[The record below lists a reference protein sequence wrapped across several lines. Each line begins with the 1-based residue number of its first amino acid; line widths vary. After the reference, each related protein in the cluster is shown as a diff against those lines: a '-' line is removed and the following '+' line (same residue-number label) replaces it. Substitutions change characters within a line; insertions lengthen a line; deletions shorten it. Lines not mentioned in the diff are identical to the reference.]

1 MLSKAQPLYKL
12 IKDDLEYF
20 NSNVDW
26 KYKDN
31 DFETRIRRFNEV
43 NSLVRELKNKKE
55 LSWMNE
61 RALKNLNNAIENKDV
76 RIT

>member
-1 MLSKAQPLYKL
+1 MLSIAQPLYKV
-12 IKDDLEYF
+12 IKKDLEYLR
-20 NSNVDW
+20 SNVDW

-43 NSLVRELKNKKE
+43 NSLVRELKNQKE
-55 LSWMNE
+55 LSWMNQ
-61 RALKNLNNAIENKDV
+61 RAVDNHNKRLDNEAV